1 MKTYTAKTAPSKLVA
16 KFDQQLMD
24 LLMEDLKAFRAKNN
38 NIRKV
43 GEQQQLIAA

>member
-1 MKTYTAKTAPSKLVA
+1 MKTYIAKTAPSKLAA

-24 LLMEDLKAFRAKNN
+24 ILMEDLKAFRAKNG

>member
-1 MKTYTAKTAPSKLVA
+1 MKTYTTKPAPSKLAA
-16 KFDQQLMD
+16 KFDQQLMEM
-24 LLMEDLKAFRAKNN
+24 LMEDLKAFRAKN